1 MKWGRFMAFL
11 LMAVIILGVTVGTA
25 GRLWKSIPLGLDL
38 QGGFNILYQVQTP
51 HNQTLTANEKQALVK
66 AVEMRINTMGVSSPN
81 IDFEGHNQIRVQ
93 MAGTFNQQKAAKLI
107 GETAQLKIYSG
118 GKVVTQKDKATG
130 KKVQVMVPSGKLL
143 ATGADLK
150 SNAQAQQD
158 PTTGQNE
165 VAISFKDPKLWQNI
179 TTKYLNKQI
188 YVFLNGTLLTDPTID
203 SKMYNGNSVISGG
216 TLTTVQACQDLAKEL
231 NAGALPYPLKKQSE
245 SSVGPTLGQASLR
258 ATLWAGMI
266 AVILIFIFMMLVYR
280 MAGLIADLALIGYG
294 YLTLVIFDGLH
305 VVLTLPGLAALILG
319 VGMAV
324 DANIIAYERIK
335 DEMRNGRSLKSA
347 VKIGNKN
354 ALRTI
359 LDSNAT
365 TFIAGAVMYFL
376 GGQGDIRGFAV
387 ALMISIIVSLL
398 TAVLLSR
405 LMFFSFVNSNIL
417 RRPWWFGIGK
427 GVLKKDEA

>member
-1 MKWGRFMAFL
+1 
-11 LMAVIILGVTVGTA
+11 
-25 GRLWKSIPLGLDL
+25 
-38 QGGFNILYQVQTP
+38 
-51 HNQTLTANEKQALVK
+51 
-66 AVEMRINTMGVSSPN
+66 
-81 IDFEGHNQIRVQ
+81 